1 MGTYVILFIIRFP
14 MLMIDTH
21 TFQHP
26 NIKRQV
32 KQQYIVVDRWFTFK
46 KRSLHYRSVGV
57 EVEDDGDVCNTI

>member
-1 MGTYVILFIIRFP
+1 